1 MRIKIPG
8 LEEVLPAEFTVQS
21 RTETVVF
28 YDVLRDGEK
37 VNVFDDAD
45 DAEAFRTEKEI
56 ASIQAA
62 DAENARR
69 VAAWFSGRAVVKPA
83 VGGHDVFIERGG
95 EHGAELKSDLHRSFR
110 GRDLGVTEAQAEAY
124 ASQYNEG
131 TAAAAT

>member
-45 DAEAFRTEKEI
+45 EAEAFRTEKEI

-69 VAAWFSGRAVVKPA
+69 VAAWMSGRAVVKPA
-83 VGGHDVFIERGG
+83 TGGHDVYIERGG
-95 EHGAELKSDLHRSFR
+95 EYGAELKSSLHRSFR
-110 GRDLGVTEAQAEAY
+110 GRNLDVTEAQAEAY
-124 ASQYNEG
+124 AEQYN
-131 TAAAAT
+131 AA